1 MRCFMNTTAES
12 FSIDA
17 KSLSK
22 LLLGLK
28 LLYNVNL
35 EDKKTKEIAEIVSKE
50 GYLPLS
56 HIEALETLTPAQII
70 AGLEA
75 KFKWNNTYDGMNFC
89 YTDLS
94 PVKRAGY
101 TDSSWI
107 KKEQHNV
114 KLINLCALGDGNKSD
129 KTASFTD
136 ILAQILTL
144 PSGVPDAG
152 ILNATVYMTPF
163 HPREFGCAYLPK
175 SSEVTE
181 ALCDKD
187 IYKHF
192 GLDAKKQV
200 QVLLAFMQLAG
211 HPTMYDVLPQTARYS
226 KAVLAKPYIARWF
239 DIHDLISKIEDE
251 TEKLNCADAMKDILK
266 SYLNGNYVEI
276 EQKLKV
282 DYANASEK
290 LSEKKKAFSNEM
302 MTRENQEVLHA
313 RVKELI
319 ANKLGI
325 TADKELEEEDI
336 KNQEELIKMLISEG
350 LWPAPGG
357 AWNSCGVPVFD
368 KMCNGASY
376 PMFKHYNVDDEDVT
390 KFANLDCQ
398 TPYYFY
404 NFDKKTFN
412 ENVIDFYI
420 NSLKKLQKDFNFD
433 GFRVDHIDHI
443 VDRVSQKDEL
453 PVSYRAPKIVLAKA
467 NNIMKSI
474 IPHFATLAEY
484 MLWDG
489 FLKEYHEDMNFD
501 LLWGNDIISQGDKN
515 VKRIFDDLKV
525 LEEYNNSLPF
535 GAPKLSILKSYNNQD
550 GEFSEI
556 DQYPGQL
563 GENGAILKL
572 FKYKFIVGGN
582 NASRPVMYVDGDE
595 SFTKTGTEHII
606 GNETSLKRENHPE
619 FFKKFNALNEF
630 AKTCKFCKWG
640 KSYLIRSDEDGFC
653 AWINSLE
660 GYDNQVLFVINENYT
675 TETIRK
681 YDEYNNLVI
690 EHKIGTDV
698 KDKTLELGSNVVLS
712 EFNYKDG
719 EFSEDSAE
727 QVSSIHYN
735 RLRASEWH
743 IYRITNR

>member
-1 MRCFMNTTAES
+1 MNAIKENFILNS
-12 FSIDA
+12 
-17 KSLSK
+17 KNLSK
-22 LLLGLK
+22 LFLGLK
-28 LLYNVNL
+28 FLYNVNL
-35 EDKKTKEIAEIVSKE
+35 EDEKTVKIINTVKKE
-50 GYLPLS
+50 GYLPIS
-56 HIEALETLTPAQII
+56 HIEALETLSPAQII
-70 AGLEA
+70 AGLEE
-75 KFKWNNTYDGMNFC
+75 KFKWNNTYDGIGFSYN
-89 YTDLS
+89 DLS

-101 TDSSWI
+101 NDSSWI

-114 KLINLCALGDGNKSD
+114 KLINLCALGNGNKTD
-129 KTASFTD
+129 KPARFVD

-144 PSGVPDAG
+144 PSGVPDSG

-175 SSEVTE
+175 SSEVTD
-181 ALCDKD
+181 ALCDRD
-187 IYKHF
+187 INQHF
-192 GLDAKKQV
+192 GLDAKEQV

-211 HPTMYDVLPQTARYS
+211 HPIMYDVLPQTARYS

-239 DIHDLISKIEDE
+239 DIKDLISKIEIEID
-251 TEKLNCADAMKDILK
+251 KLQCADVMKSILK
-266 SYLNGNYVEI
+266 SYLNGDYVDI
-276 EQKLKV
+276 EQRLKV
-282 DYANASEK
+282 DYSKAMDE
-290 LSEKKKAFSNEM
+290 LIEKKKEFSNEM
-302 MTRENQEVLHA
+302 LSRENQELLHI
-313 RVKELI
+313 RVKKLI
-319 ANKLGI
+319 SDRLG
-325 TADKELEEEDI
+325 TEYKKELEEEDI
-336 KNQEELIKMLISEG
+336 VNQLDLINLLINEG

-376 PMFKHYNVDDEDVT
+376 PMFKHFNVDDEDVT
-390 KFANLDCQ
+390 RYANLDCQ

-412 ENVIDFYI
+412 DNVIDFYV

-443 VDRVSQKDEL
+443 VDRVSQKDGL
-453 PVSYRAPKIVLAKA
+453 PISYRAPRTVLARA
-467 NNIMKSI
+467 NNEMKSE

-489 FLKEYHEDMNFD
+489 YLKEYHEDMNFD

-515 VKRIFDDLKV
+515 VKRIFDDMKV
-525 LEEYNNSLPF
+525 LEEYNCSLPND
-535 GAPKLSILKSYNNQD
+535 APKLSILKSYNNQD

-572 FKYKFIVGGN
+572 FKYKFIVGGY

-595 SFTKTGTEHII
+595 SYTKTGTEYII
-606 GNETSLKRENHPE
+606 GNETSLKRENNKE

-660 GYDNQVLFVINENYT
+660 GYDNQILLVVNENYT

-698 KDKTLELGSNVVLS
+698 TNKTLELGSNVLLS
-712 EFNYKDG
+712 EFHYNNG
-719 EFSEDSAE
+719 IFSENTTE
-727 QVSSIHYN
+727 QISSIYYN
-735 RLRASEWH
+735 KLRPSEWH